1 METKLKDSDPK
12 VSSRLCLGHLQNHF
26 IVNCNTEGG
35 GRSGGLA
42 MIWHNDVNLHI
53 IDHNKMI
60 IDFYVLDCSSNTKW

>member
-1 METKLKDSDPK
+1 M
-12 VSSRLCLGHLQNHF
+12 

-53 IDHNKMI
+53 IDHNKML
-60 IDFYVLDCSSNTKW
+60 IDFMFWIVLVILSGMVLVSMVIHTNPKNT